1 VDYVWVVALFGEG
14 PFAKDH
20 RQFSAY
26 WNEAYV
32 LLVGDVPKIGSAS
45 TSAGF
50 AKNRRRSHRDA
61 FISKLNERISII
73 NFLNSI
79 ANASVVATT
88 EIES

>member
-14 PFAKDH
+14 PFAKEH

-32 LLVGDVPKIGSAS
+32 LLVGDVPKISSAL

-61 FISKLNERISII
+61 FISKLNELISTI

-79 ANASVVATT
+79 ADDSVLAITG
-88 EIES
+88 IEN